1 MTPIDEGKAM
11 RKIIILAA
19 ALAFLPIAA
28 GAQSGNPTGTDP
40 TRTDRS
46 RLDQP
51 SNPNTDASGNKNS
64 SSSQNTPTTGEPA
77 GRNNPSI
84 SRAPDTAPSR
94 GGAPQK

>member
-28 GAQSGNPTGTDP
+28 GAQSGNTAGTDP
-40 TRTDRS
+40 TRTDLS

-51 SNPNTDASGNKNS
+51 SNLNTDASGNKNS

-94 GGAPQK
+94 GALQK